1 MPFAIRS
8 SEENEIETL
17 FIEGDL
23 DIKTKDELEEK
34 LSELVESGSTHIRL
48 DLSKVDYLGSVAIAV
63 MVQFSKRLQRKGG
76 KLIIRA
82 GSTETRRH
90 FALLNLDVLLDLEE
104 A

>member
-8 SEENEIETL
+8 AEENEITTL
-17 FIEGDL
+17 FVEGDL
-23 DIKTKDELEEK
+23 DIKTKDELEEE
-34 LSELVESGSTHIRL
+34 LSKLVEAGAENIRL
-48 DLSKVDYLGSVAIAV
+48 DLSKVEYLGSVAIAV

-76 KLIIRA
+76 RLMVKA
-82 GSTETRRH
+82 GSNETRRH